1 MIKQAIIP
9 LAGLGT
15 RLLPLTSV
23 FAKELLP
30 INGKP
35 GIEYILKECIDA
47 GIKEII
53 FIISKKKMMIKK
65 YFYSDTFYKNIIKK
79 KKDPKIIEEYK
90 KILTYKKM
98 IKFVY
103 QNKPKG
109 TGDAVLRTK
118 KFIKDKYFL
127 MLLPDDLIMR
137 NNCSKSMI
145 SAHKKYN
152 SSVMA
157 SMKVKKKTVSRLGI
171 YNLSKKVSRNNFI
184 IKEVVEKPSIKNA
197 PSNQAVIGR
206 YILPKTI
213 FKKLL
218 KQKPGKGGEIHI
230 TDAIQSLINDNE
242 KFIAHNFTGKY
253 LDCGTMNGF
262 IKSNIEIGKLW
273 IYVWLA
279 LVMWV

>member
-35 GIEYILKECIDA
+35 GIEYILQECIDA

-79 KKDPKIIEEYK
+79 KKDPAIIEEYK
-90 KILTYKKM
+90 KIQKYKKM

-109 TGDAVLRTK
+109 TGDAVLKTK

-127 MLLPDDLIMR
+127 MLLPDDLIMKH
-137 NNCSKSMI
+137 NCSKSMI
-145 SAHKKYN
+145 STHNKYK

-157 SMKVKKKTVSRLGI
+157 SMKVKKKQFLDGV
-171 YNLSKKVSRNNFI
+171 FI
-184 IKEVVEKPSIKNA
+184 I
-197 PSNQAVIGR
+197 
-206 YILPKTI
+206 
-213 FKKLL
+213 
-218 KQKPGKGGEIHI
+218 
-230 TDAIQSLINDNE
+230 
-242 KFIAHNFTGKY
+242 
-253 LDCGTMNGF
+253 
-262 IKSNIEIGKLW
+262 
-273 IYVWLA
+273 
-279 LVMWV
+279 